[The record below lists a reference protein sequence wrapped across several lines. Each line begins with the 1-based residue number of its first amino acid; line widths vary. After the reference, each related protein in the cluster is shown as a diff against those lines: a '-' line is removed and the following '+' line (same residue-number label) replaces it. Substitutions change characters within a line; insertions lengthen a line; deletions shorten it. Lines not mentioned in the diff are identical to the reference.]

1 MLDTFHI
8 DIGKEFSK
16 ILGPRFRRDGEFSGE
31 DFRERFLEPNLSA
44 HQKVVIHLDS
54 LSGYTPSFFE
64 EAFGGLV
71 RKHGAS
77 VMSRIEFDAVD
88 RGYLIPIITAWMH
101 DASRSAVAM

>member
-1 MLDTFHI
+1 MTSALHI

-31 DFRERFLEPNLSA
+31 EFREKFLEPNISA
-44 HQKVVIHLDS
+44 YQTIVIHLDS

-71 RKHGAS
+71 RKHGES
-77 VMSRIEFDAVD
+77 VLPKIEFDAID
-88 RGYLIPIITAWMH
+88 RRYLVPIIRAWMGEAAH
-101 DASRSAVAM
+101 VPPR